1 VGGVLGFLIPFT
13 VFKTQAGVGFR
24 RFLASRTRVRVVH
37 DLVMLY
43 PFEGAVNMTAAVVV
57 ERVGGKEL
65 DTVVRENIRGVKHVV
80 WVNPSKKPVTTDK
93 PLEEVLKE
101 TRRYDL
107 VMVPLEP
114 GKPESTWM
122 QLTPK
127 AVEAVRKL
135 LTGPQHYE
143 AHAGVYVALN

>member
-1 VGGVLGFLIPFT
+1 V
-13 VFKTQAGVGFR
+13 
-24 RFLASRTRVRVVH
+24 
-37 DLVMLY
+37 
-43 PFEGAVNMTAAVVV
+43 
-57 ERVGGKEL
+57 
-65 DTVVRENIRGVKHVV
+65 
-80 WVNPSKKPVTTDK
+80 
-93 PLEEVLKE
+93 
-101 TRRYDL
+101 

-143 AHAGVYVALN
+143 AHAGSERGAQSGLLCENQGKTPDGRLVITNPEEPGQKKSVKQVEAAVEPDLVYPLVRGRDVKKWWVEFKDRYIILPVTTKTVRAFTSI